1 MRSMLLAMSLLLCFC
16 WVTAQAQTPQPRTPP
31 DHDLQE
37 LAAQLNMTVAE
48 LEQLVAESIAKAKQQ
63 LKAERLREQHKKVQF
78 TIVAA
83 FIGTLLL
90 LIAVKSLRIS
100 EITEA
105 RLQRSLLS
113 VLAFLGSS
121 LFLAS
126 STYALLSGQ
135 IGIPRRHGGS
145 SSATW
150 ENEPFFFL
158 LSFAMKTSLGLL
170 LLTACLRIAMGKPA
184 FPKR

>member
-1 MRSMLLAMSLLLCFC
+1 
-16 WVTAQAQTPQPRTPP
+16 
-31 DHDLQE
+31 
-37 LAAQLNMTVAE
+37 MTVAE
-48 LEQLVAESIAKAKQQ
+48 LDRLVAESIVKAKQQ
-63 LKAERLREQHKKVQF
+63 LKAERLRKQHKKVQF
-78 TIVAA
+78 AIVAT

-105 RLQRSLLS
+105 RLQRNLLSLLA
-113 VLAFLGSS
+113 LQGSA

-135 IGIPRRHGGS
+135 IGIPRRPGGS

-158 LSFAMKTSLGLL
+158 LSLIMKTSLGLL
-170 LLTACLRIAMGKPA
+170 LLTACLRVAMGKPA